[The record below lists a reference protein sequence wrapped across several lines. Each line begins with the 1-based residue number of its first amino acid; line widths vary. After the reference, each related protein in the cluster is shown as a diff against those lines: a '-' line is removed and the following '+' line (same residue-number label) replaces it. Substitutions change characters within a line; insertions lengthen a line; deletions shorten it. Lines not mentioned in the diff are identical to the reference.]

1 MADHEISFTRVVMIG
16 FQLASRELFLR
27 ADAIPIALAISNRS
41 TDARYFPTT
50 TLVHIM
56 SSTPMTPG
64 TRSGSHD
71 DDSPPLSS
79 PASSPPPMPE
89 SDNERIEDA
98 DYDPKAEAMH
108 REEER
113 LAKDTQKKQKKGA
126 LSKKAGQ
133 DPGADAKNYEKL
145 EWFMSQSKVRLP
157 INTN

>member
-1 MADHEISFTRVVMIG
+1 
-16 FQLASRELFLR
+16 
-27 ADAIPIALAISNRS
+27 
-41 TDARYFPTT
+41 
-50 TLVHIM
+50 
-56 SSTPMTPG
+56 MTPG
-64 TRSGSHD
+64 TRSGSHV

-89 SDNERIEDA
+89 SDNEQMEDA

-133 DPGADAKNYEKL
+133 DPGGDAKNYEKL

-157 INTN
+157 ITTNQGRVQ